1 MCNMKKSII
10 DDLIKSQIDQYG
22 KKHIVR
28 RYSTMLGELTRTVYE
43 LEDKERV
50 SVLTDIEE
58 ILRYIIIGIKEQ

>member
-1 MCNMKKSII
+1 
-10 DDLIKSQIDQYG
+10 
-22 KKHIVR
+22 
-28 RYSTMLGELTRTVYE
+28 MLGELTRTAYE